1 MDSITMA
8 VGSHPTV
15 WSGTAASRAGSF
27 DPRPLVVDLE
37 DEKTTMTS
45 DDLENFDSNSDP
57 AIEALGFGGLDTDD
71 LLRFVEGEMAR
82 DESDAFL
89 ASVRDGDDEAA
100 NRLVRMRRDHDL
112 MQSAASTSVGPD
124 LLAPLRARIARGE
137 LIGDGLLNQEGIEP
151 TDMMSKSVEE
161 LARRRRRNR
170 RRPLI
175 QVAAGIAVAA
185 AAGIV
190 VVQVVD
196 RIDWRVID
204 PRAWLPSEADSSDSN
219 PSAIPSTS
227 EDAASRFAIAE
238 RAGPDEG
245 ATVISPNEA
254 NPPVDERI
262 EDSMKTGL
270 ASFGV
275 ALAWDAEDETFEVR
289 LAALALEMDAVL
301 VRNLTL
307 VESVEASGRAL
318 TAGLV
323 RAADGGVSDSRRGR
337 GRGRD
342 LQPSP
347 IVGMIDD
354 APETRTRIDLAERG
368 FRYALVIPHGEVANV
383 IARMSTLGA
392 RGAGA
397 ATRLV
402 PAETDRPGAAFE
414 ADAWSSWSR
423 HAEATPASSMN
434 AASLVVPVAVIDTA
448 DLADRIGN

>member
-1 MDSITMA
+1 MTSEDLDN
-8 VGSHPTV
+8 
-15 WSGTAASRAGSF
+15 F
-27 DPRPLVVDLE
+27 DP
-37 DEKTTMTS
+37 
-45 DDLENFDSNSDP
+45 NSDP

-71 LLRFVEGEMAR
+71 LLRFVEGEMTP
-82 DESDAFL
+82 DESEAFL
-89 ASVRDGDDEAA
+89 ASVRDGDADAA
-100 NRLVRMRRDHDL
+100 TRLVRMRRDHEL
-112 MQSAASTSVGPD
+112 MQSAAVTSAGPD

-137 LIGDGLLNQEGIEP
+137 LIGDGLLTQEGIEP

-175 QVAAGIAVAA
+175 QAAAGIAVAA
-185 AAGIV
+185 VAGIV

-196 RIDWRVID
+196 RVDWRGID
-204 PRAWLPSEADSSDSN
+204 PLAWLPSEVDQPRADPSVKPEAPVVEKSRLARADDPIRNTGETITSS
-219 PSAIPSTS
+219 S
-227 EDAASRFAIAE
+227 E
-238 RAGPDEG
+238 G
-245 ATVISPNEA
+245 T
-254 NPPVDERI
+254 PPVQQTI
-262 EDSMKTGL
+262 EDPTKTDL

-289 LAALALEMDAVL
+289 LASLALEMDAVL

-307 VESVEASGRAL
+307 VESVEASGRRLA
-318 TAGLV
+318 AGLA
-323 RAADGGVSDSRRGR
+323 RAADPDVVGTRR

-354 APETRTRIDLAERG
+354 APETRVRIDLAERG
-368 FRYALVIPHGEVANV
+368 FRYALVIPRSEVANV

-402 PAETDRPGAAFE
+402 PAETDRPGAAFD

-423 HAEATPASSMN
+423 HAEATPASSTN
-434 AASLVVPVAVIDTA
+434 AGTLVVPIAVIETA
-448 DLADRIGN
+448 DLADQAGN

>member
-1 MDSITMA
+1 MPMPIMMA
-8 VGSHPTV
+8 VGPHLAL
-15 WSGTAASRAGSF
+15 WSESGAVSSGLRDVG
-27 DPRPLVVDLE
+27 LVVVDLE

-45 DDLENFDSNSDP
+45 DDLDNFDSNSDP

-71 LLRFVEGEMAR
+71 LLRFVEGEMTP
-82 DESDAFL
+82 DESETFI
-89 ASVRDGDDEAA
+89 ASVRNGDAEAA
-100 NRLVRMRRDHDL
+100 TRLVRMRRDHEL
-112 MQSAASTSVGPD
+112 MQSAALTSVGPD

-170 RRPLI
+170 RRPLV
-175 QVAAGIAVAA
+175 QVAAGVAVAA
-185 AAGIV
+185 MAGV
-190 VVQVVD
+190 VIVQVVD
-196 RIDWRVID
+196 RVDWRAID
-204 PRAWLPSEADSSDSN
+204 PLAWLPSDGDSVES
-219 PSAIPSTS
+219 IPSVAPLAP
-227 EDAASRFAIAE
+227 DIASSRLAFAEESVGTGGTTPASTNEGTPSVAE
-238 RAGPDEG
+238 TIVDPDR
-245 ATVISPNEA
+245 T
-254 NPPVDERI
+254 D
-262 EDSMKTGL
+262 L

-275 ALAWDAEDETFEVR
+275 ALAWEAEDDTFEVR
-289 LAALALEMDAVL
+289 LASLALEMDAVL

-307 VESVEASGRAL
+307 VESVEASGRGLA
-318 TAGLV
+318 AGLV
-323 RAADGGVSDSRRGR
+323 QAGDASGSESRR

-354 APETRTRIDLAERG
+354 APETRIRIDLAERG
-368 FRYALVIPHGEVANV
+368 FRYALVIPREEVANV

-402 PAETDRPGAAFE
+402 PAETDRPGAAFD

-434 AASLVVPVAVIDTA
+434 AGSLVVPIAVVDAA
-448 DLADRIGN
+448 DSGD

>member
-1 MDSITMA
+1 
-8 VGSHPTV
+8 
-15 WSGTAASRAGSF
+15 
-27 DPRPLVVDLE
+27 
-37 DEKTTMTS
+37 MTS
-45 DDLENFDSNSDP
+45 DDLDNFDSNSDP

-71 LLRFVEGEMAR
+71 LLRFVEGEMAQ
-82 DESDAFL
+82 DESDSFL
-89 ASVRDGDDEAA
+89 ASVRAGDDEAA
-100 NRLVRMRRDHDL
+100 NRLVRMRGDHDL
-112 MQSAASTSVGPD
+112 MQSAASTSAGPD

-175 QVAAGIAVAA
+175 QVAAGIAAAA

-190 VVQVVD
+190 VVQIVD
-196 RIDWRVID
+196 RIDWRGID
-204 PRAWLPSEADSSDSN
+204 PLAWLPSEIDPSDLS
-219 PSAIPSTS
+219 PSVIPPSPD
-227 EDAASRFAIAE
+227 DAVSRFALAE
-238 RAGPDEG
+238 RAGRNDGQRILPPSEDD
-245 ATVISPNEA
+245 SP
-254 NPPVDERI
+254 VGERI
-262 EDSMKTGL
+262 ETPMKTDL

-275 ALAWDAEDETFEVR
+275 ALAWDAKDETFEVR

-307 VESVEASGRAL
+307 VESVEASGRGLA
-318 TAGLV
+318 AGLV
-323 RAADGGVSDSRRGR
+323 RAAAAGATDSSR

-354 APETRTRIDLAERG
+354 APETRMRIDLAERG
-368 FRYALVIPHGEVANV
+368 FRYALVIPQDEVANV
-383 IARMSTLGA
+383 IARMNTLGA

-423 HAEATPASSMN
+423 HAEATPGSSMN
-434 AASLVVPVAVIDTA
+434 AASLVVPVAVIDAA